1 MSQRTNPLPRI
12 NPPRKLSVIAKE
24 IQDDILAGNWPAEA
38 RYHVRPYL
46 EAMHQLSSI
55 HDRYY
60 LDSGKSI
67 VRSFLS
73 NASTW
78 RGETAR
84 RIKLELRGML
94 L

>member
-1 MSQRTNPLPRI
+1 MTQTTKPTPRI
-12 NPPRKLSVIAKE
+12 NPPRKLCVIAAE
-24 IQDDILAGNWPAEA
+24 IQADILAGNWRAES
-38 RYHVRPYL
+38 RYHARPYL
-46 EAMHQLSSI
+46 EALHHLDSI

-67 VRSFLS
+67 VRYFLA

-84 RIKLELRGML
+84 RIKLELKGML